1 MATQF
6 KKIRSVTQTVLKL
19 ENGQARNVYVLAPMY
34 QGEKIDTKE
43 PAILLPVADL
53 ETGETGVIIAPAVL
67 QTELV
72 KNYDV
77 AGYVTKSFEILKTRD
92 MSVKYNHVAISEISP
107 GDDFTPPA
115 APVLAPA
122 AVKAASDRISE
133 AIAAKAVPAG
143 AKGAKK

>member
-19 ENGQARNVYVLAPMY
+19 ENGQARNVFVLAPMY

-43 PAILLPVADL
+43 PAILLPVVDL

-72 KNYDV
+72 KTYG
-77 AGYVTKSFEILKTRD
+77 AMGYVGKAFEILKTRD
-92 MSVKYNHVAISEISP
+92 MAVKYNHVAICEIAP
-107 GDDFTPPA
+107 GDEFTQPP

-122 AVKAASDRISE
+122 AVKAAADRITE
-133 AIAAKAVPAG
+133 AIE
-143 AKGAKK
+143 AKGAATKAAKK